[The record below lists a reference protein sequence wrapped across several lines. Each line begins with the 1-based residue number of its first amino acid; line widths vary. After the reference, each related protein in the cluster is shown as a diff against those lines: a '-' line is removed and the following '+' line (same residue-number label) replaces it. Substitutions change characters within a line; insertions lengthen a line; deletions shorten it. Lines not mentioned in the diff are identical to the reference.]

1 MKQGMYIDRDGRLQ
15 ETTIEAIA
23 AQREV
28 DDIELESKKRLLD
41 DLLKNLFNDY
51 KKNKKKK

>member
-1 MKQGMYIDRDGRLQ
+1 MYIDRDGRLQ

-41 DLLKNLFNDY
+41 DLLKNLFDDY